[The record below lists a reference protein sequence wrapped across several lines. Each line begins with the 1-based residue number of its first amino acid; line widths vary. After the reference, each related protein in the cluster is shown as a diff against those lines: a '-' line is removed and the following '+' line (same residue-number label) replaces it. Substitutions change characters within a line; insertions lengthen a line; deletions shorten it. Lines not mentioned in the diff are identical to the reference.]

1 MSDDL
6 IRNTPSPEGR
16 LLGTVLARL
25 HDAAAPAVLAEFPD
39 HAERCAS
46 CAFRAGS
53 FPNGCVITTMDALKA
68 TVEGT
73 PFYCHHD
80 CAEDGSPTAL
90 CAGWAIAVTSIDEA
104 AGKQLSPLTA
114 NWEFSK

>member
-1 MSDDL
+1 MTDDL
-6 IRNTPSPEGR
+6 IKNTPSPEGR
-16 LLGTVLARL
+16 LLGTQLARL
-25 HDAAAPAVLAEFPD
+25 HDKAKPGVLAQFPD
-39 HAERCAS
+39 HAKRCAS
-46 CAFRAGS
+46 CAFRAGT

-68 TVEGT
+68 VIEGQ

-90 CAGWAIAVTSIDEA
+90 CAGWMVAVTSIDEA
-104 AGKQLSPLTA
+104 ARKRLLPLTE